1 MSIKHKTSVI
11 SLNLIKKDLT
21 NEVSIAML
29 DDAIMI
35 INEAEVNET
44 KITLYEELVDIFK
57 RSYQQQMP
65 MHDYMRRLEIEKK
78 LEEMK

>member
-1 MSIKHKTSVI
+1 
-11 SLNLIKKDLT
+11 
-21 NEVSIAML
+21 ML